1 MINFMQ
7 KAICLAKKAY
17 KKGEVPIGAI
27 IVLNGKIIAKAYNK
41 RETKQQATAHA
52 EVLAIQKACKKL
64 KTFRLN
70 DCTLYVTLEPCV
82 MCAGA
87 IINARVGKV
96 VFGAYDKKF
105 GCSGSLYN
113 LLGDKKF
120 NHHPE
125 VVGGV
130 MEEECS
136 KLLTNFFENKRKEK

>member
-1 MINFMQ
+1 MEKYMEQAF
-7 KAICLAKKAY
+7 ALAKKAY
-17 KKGEVPIGAI
+17 QKDEVPVGAV
-27 IVLNGKIIAKAYNK
+27 IVYKDKIIAKGYNK
-41 RETKQQATAHA
+41 RERTQDATQHA
-52 EVLAIQKACKKL
+52 EIIAIKKACKKL

-70 DCTLYVTLEPCV
+70 DCTIFVTLEPCV

-105 GCSGSLYN
+105 GCGGSLYN
-113 LLGDKKF
+113 LLGDNKF

-130 MEEECS
+130 MENKCS
-136 KLLTNFFENKRKEK
+136 QLLTDFFEAKRRGK